1 VSETRLSKGEVA
13 YRFAYGLSQTSP
25 HAAWRHYLPSDERQD
40 LYGPALLGELSRDPL
55 ALYQLAYTDAT
66 GCPAERGLVADQ
78 SFYLPADML
87 VKVDRVS
94 MAHGLELRVPFLD
107 RRIMELAN
115 RMAIALFFG
124 DDGRSTKLVLRKA
137 LQQLGAP
144 RNLCNGPKRG
154 FNVPINTLL
163 RGSLGHLADRLL
175 DRDADVFAPLL
186 SPDGVR
192 RLWRRHRRGKQDEKY
207 AIWTLLTLGSWI
219 EKEHL
224 H

>member
-1 VSETRLSKGEVA
+1 
-13 YRFAYGLSQTSP
+13 
-25 HAAWRHYLPSDERQD
+25 
-40 LYGPALLGELSRDPL
+40 
-55 ALYQLAYTDAT
+55 
-66 GCPAERGLVADQ
+66 
-78 SFYLPADML
+78 ML

-115 RMAIALFFG
+115 RMAVALFLG
-124 DDGRSTKLVLRKA
+124 DDGKSTKLVLRKA
-137 LQQLGAP
+137 LQQLGTP
-144 RNLCNGPKRG
+144 RDLVSGPKRG

-163 RGSLGHLADRLL
+163 RGALGRLADRLL

-186 SPDGVR
+186 SSDGVR
-192 RLWRRHRRGKQDEKY
+192 RTWRRHKRGSHDEKY
-207 AIWTLLTLGSWI
+207 VIWTLLTLGLWI